1 MVGIQPGILL
11 LDHGRVALENFEE
24 EDDVWAAN
32 VGGDLVDDEL
42 LVPATH
48 VLPRDAHVVKASA
61 HRHQV
66 VHLLVGDCALGVDQ
80 GARLFVRDTWLGGG
94 FLREVLSSFH
104 VDDVDPNE
112 GMHNA
117 GVQLQI
123 AGLLHPDLQAQLLL
137 MRLLELLVELQRWLE
152 PADILGRSHRALA
165 AVDAKGKAV
174 AKGVL

>member
-1 MVGIQPGILL
+1 MVGIQPGVLL
-11 LDHGRVALENFEE
+11 EDHGRVALENLEE
-24 EDDVWAAN
+24 EDYVWAAN

-66 VHLLVGDCALGVDQ
+66 VHRLVGDCAFGVDQ
-80 GARLFVRDTWLGGG
+80 GARLFVRDAWQGGRL
-94 FLREVLSSFH
+94 LREVLSSLH
-104 VDDVDPNE
+104 VDDVDPDE

-123 AGLLHPDLQAQLLL
+123 ACLLDPNLQAQLLL
-137 MRLLELLVELQRWLE
+137 VRLLELLVELQRWLE
-152 PADILGRSHRALA
+152 PADVLGRSHRALA
-165 AVDAKGKAV
+165 AVDAEGKAV